1 LLRWDKQ
8 LGDCASGQRYTLNRL
23 AAWEVRQTTCTLIT
37 QNKFDPTQDQIHH
50 CGKLSSTSRDG
61 ESAMINR
68 ENELPQFPLV
78 EAALKAIADWVTSYR
93 KAIGFNNEFGMCG
106 PDEVMRMAKD
116 IGVTPSQLQYL
127 VRKGPDSA
135 NLLKRMLV
143 ALHVDPKIIAD
154 MDPLVMREM
163 QWLCIACNNKK
174 RCEHELAKGTATKHF
189 HEFCPNAMSID
200 ELLDQKGQL
209 SSH

>member
-1 LLRWDKQ
+1 M
-8 LGDCASGQRYTLNRL
+8 T
-23 AAWEVRQTTCTLIT
+23 
-37 QNKFDPTQDQIHH
+37 
-50 CGKLSSTSRDG
+50 
-61 ESAMINR
+61 NR
-68 ENELPQFPLV
+68 ENELPQYPLV

-116 IGVTPSQLQYL
+116 IGVTPSQLHYL

-163 QWLCIACNNKK
+163 QWLCITCNNKK
-174 RCEHELAKGTATKHF
+174 RCEHELAKGTATEHF
-189 HEFCPNAMSID
+189 QEFCPNAVSI
-200 ELLDQKGQL
+200 EEVLDQKGQL

>member
-1 LLRWDKQ
+1 M
-8 LGDCASGQRYTLNRL
+8 
-23 AAWEVRQTTCTLIT
+23 
-37 QNKFDPTQDQIHH
+37 
-50 CGKLSSTSRDG
+50 
-61 ESAMINR
+61 ES
-68 ENELPQFPLV
+68 
-78 EAALKAIADWVTSYR
+78 ALKAIADWVTSYR

-106 PDEVMRMAKD
+106 SDEVMRMAKD
-116 IGVTPSQLQYL
+116 IGVTPSQLQEL

-163 QWLCIACNNKK
+163 QWLCITCNNKK

-189 HEFCPNAMSID
+189 HEFCPNAVSID
-200 ELLDQKGQL
+200 ELLDQKAQL
-209 SSH
+209 PSH

>member
-1 LLRWDKQ
+1 
-8 LGDCASGQRYTLNRL
+8 
-23 AAWEVRQTTCTLIT
+23 
-37 QNKFDPTQDQIHH
+37 
-50 CGKLSSTSRDG
+50 
-61 ESAMINR
+61 MINR
-68 ENELPQFPLV
+68 ENELPNYPLV
-78 EAALKAIADWVTSYR
+78 GAAFKSIADWVTSYR
-93 KAIGFNNEFGMCG
+93 NAIGFINEFGTCR
-106 PDEVMRMAKD
+106 PDEVMRMTKD
-116 IGVTPSQLQYL
+116 IGLTPSQLQEL

-163 QWLCIACNNKK
+163 KWLCITCNNKK
-174 RCEHELAKGTATKHF
+174 RCEHELAKGTATEHF
-189 HEFCPNAMSID
+189 HEFCPNAVSID

>member
-1 LLRWDKQ
+1 
-8 LGDCASGQRYTLNRL
+8 
-23 AAWEVRQTTCTLIT
+23 
-37 QNKFDPTQDQIHH
+37 
-50 CGKLSSTSRDG
+50 
-61 ESAMINR
+61 MINR
-68 ENELPQFPLV
+68 ENELPSYPFV
-78 EAALKAIADWVTSYR
+78 DATLKTIADWVIRYR
-93 KAIGFNNEFGMCG
+93 NAVGFKNEFAMCG

-116 IGVTPSQLQYL
+116 IGVTASQLQEL

-163 QWLCIACNNKK
+163 KWLCITCSNKR
-174 RCEHELAKGTATKHF
+174 RCEHELAKGTAAQHF
-189 HEFCPNAMSID
+189 QQFCPNAVSIV

-209 SSH
+209 SSN

>member
-1 LLRWDKQ
+1 M
-8 LGDCASGQRYTLNRL
+8 
-23 AAWEVRQTTCTLIT
+23 IT
-37 QNKFDPTQDQIHH
+37 
-50 CGKLSSTSRDG
+50 
-61 ESAMINR
+61 R
-68 ENELPQFPLV
+68 ENEFPSHPLV
-78 EAALKAIADWVTSYR
+78 GSALKAIADWVTSYR

-116 IGVTPSQLQYL
+116 IGVTPSQLQEL

-163 QWLCIACNNKK
+163 QWLCITCNNKK
-174 RCEHELAKGTATKHF
+174 RCEHELAKGTATEHF
-189 HEFCPNAMSID
+189 HEFCPNAVSI
-200 ELLDQKGQL
+200 EEVLDQKGQL

>member
-1 LLRWDKQ
+1 
-8 LGDCASGQRYTLNRL
+8 
-23 AAWEVRQTTCTLIT
+23 
-37 QNKFDPTQDQIHH
+37 
-50 CGKLSSTSRDG
+50 
-61 ESAMINR
+61 MIPR
-68 ENELPQFPLV
+68 ENELPSYTLV
-78 EAALKAIADWVTSYR
+78 ESALKAIANWVTRYR
-93 KAIGFNNEFGMCG
+93 NAIGFNNEFGMCG

-116 IGVTPSQLQYL
+116 IGVTPSQLQEL

-163 QWLCIACNNKK
+163 QWLCITCNNKK
-174 RCEHELAKGTATKHF
+174 RCEHELAKGTATEHF
-189 HEFCPNAMSID
+189 HEFCPNAVSID

>member
-1 LLRWDKQ
+1 MTKRTSL
-8 LGDCASGQRYTLNRL
+8 ASFLQNL
-23 AAWEVRQTTCTLIT
+23 AMER
-37 QNKFDPTQDQIHH
+37 
-50 CGKLSSTSRDG
+50 
-61 ESAMINR
+61 AMITR
-68 ENELPQFPLV
+68 ENERQSYPLV
-78 EAALKAIADWVTSYR
+78 ESALKAIADWVTSYR

-116 IGVTPSQLQYL
+116 IGVTPSQLQEL

-163 QWLCIACNNKK
+163 QWLCITCNNKK

-189 HEFCPNAMSID
+189 HEFCPNAVSID